1 MFERKRNKLLLIL
14 NWIEVNMILYVVFLK
29 RFFFVY
35 VLLVYV
41 VYDIYIGWKI
51 IVRFISVFN
60 IDIFINFF
68 FIYND
73 FYVFKYEKIN
83 MFIIKGWCIV
93 VN

>member
-60 IDIFINFF
+60 IDIVIYFF
-68 FIYND
+68 FGYIMI
-73 FYVFKYEKIN
+73 FMI
-83 MFIIKGWCIV
+83 
-93 VN
+93 

>member
-1 MFERKRNKLLLIL
+1 MFERKRNKFLLIL

-29 RFFFVY
+29 KIFFVY
-35 VLLVYV
+35 FLLVYV

-60 IDIFINFF
+60 IDIFIYFF
-68 FIYND
+68 FGYIMIFMILNM
-73 FYVFKYEKIN
+73 EKLICL
-83 MFIIKGWCIV
+83 IKGWCIV

>member
-1 MFERKRNKLLLIL
+1 MFERKRNKFLLIL

-68 FIYND
+68 FGYIMIFMILNM
-73 FYVFKYEKIN
+73 EKLICL
-83 MFIIKGWCIV
+83 IKGWCIV

>member
-68 FIYND
+68 FGYIMI
-73 FYVFKYEKIN
+73 FMILN
-83 MFIIKGWCIV
+83 MKKLICLIKGWCIV

>member
-68 FIYND
+68 FGYIMI
-73 FYVFKYEKIN
+73 FMI
-83 MFIIKGWCIV
+83 
-93 VN
+93 

>member
-1 MFERKRNKLLLIL
+1 MFERKRYKLLLIL
-14 NWIEVNMILYVVFLK
+14 IWIEVNMILYVVFLK

-41 VYDIYIGWKI
+41 VYDIYIGWII

-68 FIYND
+68 FGYIM
-73 FYVFKYEKIN
+73 I
-83 MFIIKGWCIV
+83 FIMKKLICLIKGWCIV

>member
-1 MFERKRNKLLLIL
+1 
-14 NWIEVNMILYVVFLK
+14 MILYVVFLK
-29 RFFFVY
+29 RFFFVF

-68 FIYND
+68 FGYIMI
-73 FYVFKYEKIN
+73 FMI
-83 MFIIKGWCIV
+83 
-93 VN
+93 